1 MRGLRCYVYCMRYAR
16 GTCDPVVVRREEK
29 KSGALLLRRRHG
41 SRPVRYGDLEQW
53 HHNAT
58 WQPGRKEGSTR
69 KAPMQQGRTS
79 IPSHVIAHK
88 A

>member
-16 GTCDPVVVRREEK
+16 GTSDPVVVRREEK

-53 HHNAT
+53 A
-58 WQPGRKEGSTR
+58 WGRGALFR
-69 KAPMQQGRTS
+69 FYPW
-79 IPSHVIAHK
+79 
-88 A
+88 

>member
-41 SRPVRYGDLEQW
+41 SRPVRYGDLEQED
-53 HHNAT
+53 
-58 WQPGRKEGSTR
+58 WQEMGWQVSNILLNSANGDWLLRYS
-69 KAPMQQGRTS
+69 
-79 IPSHVIAHK
+79 
-88 A
+88 